1 MSKLGLNKP
10 DFALRFLTLAGVL
23 TLACKTAPET
33 APPGASA
40 PTAATTP
47 LPPGPTDTATTAATS
62 AATGTPRTYD
72 ASTTS
77 IEAAVGETFNVAV
90 PSNIT
95 VPMKW
100 RLEPAPDPKL
110 LASGGDKYVEEPPP
124 GCPACTGYGGTRV
137 FSFVATG
144 AGTLT
149 LHFAL
154 RPLTDANGPAQ
165 KEVTVAVTI
174 R

>member
-1 MSKLGLNKP
+1 MRKLGLNTP
-10 DFALRFLTLAGVL
+10 HFGLRFLILAGVL
-23 TLACKTAPET
+23 GLACKTAPET

-40 PTAATTP
+40 PTTALAP
-47 LPPGPTDTATTAATS
+47 LPPSPTS
-62 AATGTPRTYD
+62 APSPAPTNAAAGAPRTYD
-72 ASTTS
+72 AATTS
-77 IEAAVGETFNVAV
+77 IEAAVGEAFNVAL

-100 RLEPAPDPKL
+100 RLEPPPDPKL
-110 LASGGDKYVEEPPP
+110 LAAGDDKYVEEPPP
-124 GCPACTGYGGTRV
+124 GCPACTGYGGTRI
-137 FSFVATG
+137 FSFAATG

-154 RPLTDANGPAQ
+154 RPLTDPHGPAQ
-165 KEVTVAVTI
+165 KEVSIAVTI

>member
-10 DFALRFLTLAGVL
+10 KFAPRFLTLAGML
-23 TLACKTAPET
+23 TVACKTAPET
-33 APPGASA
+33 APPGARA
-40 PTAATTP
+40 PTTAVAP
-47 LPPGPTDTATTAATS
+47 LPPSSTNALSTPPPS
-62 AATGTPRTYD
+62 AAAGSPRTYD
-72 ASTTS
+72 AATTS

-100 RLEPAPDPKL
+100 RLEPPPDPKL

-149 LHFAL
+149 LHLAL

-165 KEVTVAVTI
+165 KEVSVAVTI